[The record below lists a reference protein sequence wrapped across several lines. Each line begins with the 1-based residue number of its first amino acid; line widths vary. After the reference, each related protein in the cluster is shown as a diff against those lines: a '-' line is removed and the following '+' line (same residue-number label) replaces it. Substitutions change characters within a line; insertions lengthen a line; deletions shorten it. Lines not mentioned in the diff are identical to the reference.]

1 MVGSGFSRG
10 ARNIRLGAADPP
22 TWHELGKEMSK
33 RLFPTDDKKDRA
45 ESASDT
51 LLRLAQEY
59 ETAFGRANLHRFLQ
73 QQVRDDDLRPG
84 GKHTRL
90 LKLPWRDVFTTNWDT
105 LLERAR
111 MSAKERG
118 YSVVRNKDEIP
129 LASPPRIVKLH
140 GSFPAH
146 FPLIFTEE
154 DYRTYPTAFAPFV
167 NTVQQA
173 MMETVFCL
181 IGFSG
186 DDPNFLHWSGWVR
199 DNLGTSAPKIYLAGY
214 LGLSPHR
221 RRMLEDRNVVPIDL
235 AGHPK
240 AGEWPKHLWH
250 NYATEWILHTLERGR
265 PYDVAEWPSP
275 RSWQFLPISNC
286 LIKPVVEITSDEPK
300 CEPNVPQSDPE
311 DLLGFVGTTIEVWSH
326 NRSLYPGWLVVPAR
340 EHHQLHRVT
349 GEWEPLILKTL
360 PDLTPLQKLN
370 ATRELVWRREVLLD
384 PISPELESA
393 AEETLELIDCQ
404 NRTIDSVADLGADW
418 GDIREAW
425 RAVALALVTVARH
438 HFDRD
443 LFNQRIEALSPF
455 LNDNPDVAHR
465 IHHEHCLWATYSM
478 DFEALEGLLRG
489 WQTENCDPVWMMRKA
504 ALLAEACRHDEA
516 AELIEHA
523 LVTVRGIPADERSV
537 AGPSR
542 EGWALWSVARPENWQ
557 ALLARWDELT
567 PRKCNAFMEKHH
579 IANAIKGD
587 KANRDAPSFDLRR
600 RRRTLRFPSYA
611 YKYNRW
617 VAARRAIRLSEVAG
631 LPPFTEH
638 MNVAADIL
646 GVAADELSTS
656 EPEMAARL
664 VLRTSTSDMDKVL
677 QRILSRTRVAMMP
690 ADLVRELTE
699 ICKDMIKYALPRTVG
714 TSVYDRMPVVMEAL
728 SRLVLRLEP
737 EMVEVIFDRALEYYR
752 NEHIARDHQLAHP
765 LRGMLER
772 SWEALPEDRRVSRIL
787 DLLSAP
793 IVGMEGFEYPLFNH
807 PDPGDLLLLPTIQ
820 TPPPTRTDDNEGR
833 WQEIVSLLVRGLGAG
848 GQARKRASRRLESV
862 VFWKRLTEDES
873 SRVAQALWSKKY
885 TDPDDLPGGTLFLDW
900 VFLLFPEPGPALAE
914 RRFRQ
919 KWLAAS
925 SVPRENA
932 PSLDDILCQV
942 GFAISGLKDHQQPLE
957 LSADECSYLTE
968 VVKKWSDTPVPPT
981 YPPPFQGPQEHTRRA
996 IYGLSSILTK
1006 ITIPEDEAEAIGEK
1020 LFKKLQKLNES
1031 DLPGL
1036 ELIPGLTKA
1045 IPHRLDELMSAM
1057 KMGLVSDKAELAE
1070 SALQGLCHWLGI
1082 SGEEASRVEPPSDDL
1097 VREIGVI
1104 IATRRKVPLA
1114 EALAVAKWVFDYGSD
1129 AHRESIA
1136 EFALYGLNYLAEELR
1151 YDSAH
1156 DQDSDIDI
1164 DTVPKLRWHCAQL
1177 ISLMEKHGYQ
1187 DDPAVERWLK
1197 IIEDDPLPEVRYARS
1212 PVFTRQPEKGE
1223 SIDDGLD
1230 SHTK

>member
-1 MVGSGFSRG
+1 M
-10 ARNIRLGAADPP
+10 
-22 TWHELGKEMSK
+22 GK
-33 RLFPTDDKKDRA
+33 RRC
-45 ESASDT
+45 
-51 LLRLAQEY
+51 
-59 ETAFGRANLHRFLQ
+59 
-73 QQVRDDDLRPG
+73 
-84 GKHTRL
+84 
-90 LKLPWRDVFTTNWDT
+90 KL
-105 LLERAR
+105 
-111 MSAKERG
+111 
-118 YSVVRNKDEIP
+118 
-129 LASPPRIVKLH
+129 
-140 GSFPAH
+140 
-146 FPLIFTEE
+146 
-154 DYRTYPTAFAPFV
+154 
-167 NTVQQA
+167 
-173 MMETVFCL
+173 
-181 IGFSG
+181 
-186 DDPNFLHWSGWVR
+186 PNFLHWSGWVR

-250 NYATEWILHTLERGR
+250 NYATEWILYTLEYGR
-265 PYDVAEWPSP
+265 PYDVTDWPSP
-275 RSWQFLPISNC
+275 RRRQYPPISDC
-286 LIKPVVEITSDEPK
+286 LIEPVVEVTSDEPK
-300 CEPNVPQSDPE
+300 CEPKVPHQPDSE
-311 DLLGFVGTTIEVWSH
+311 DLLGSVRTTIEVWSH
-326 NRSLYPGWLVVPAR
+326 NRSIYPGWLVVPAR
-340 EHHQLHRVT
+340 ERHQLHQAT
-349 GEWEPLILKTL
+349 GEWEPLILKAL
-360 PDLTPLQKLN
+360 PDLTPLQQLN
-370 ATRELVWRREVLLD
+370 AIRELVWRRGVLLD
-384 PISPELESA
+384 PISPGLESA

-404 NRTIDSVADLGADW
+404 DRTIDNVADLGVDW

-443 LFNQRIEALSPF
+443 LFNQRIEDLSPF
-455 LNDNPDVAHR
+455 LSDDSDIAHR
-465 IHHEHCLWATYSM
+465 IHHEHCLWAIYSL
-478 DFEALEGLLRG
+478 DFETLEGLLRG

-504 ALLAEACRHDEA
+504 ALLAEAGRHEDA
-516 AELIEHA
+516 TELIEHA
-523 LVTVRGIPADERSV
+523 LVTVRENPADERSV
-537 AGPSR
+537 AGLSR
-542 EGWALWSVARPENWQ
+542 EGWALWSAARPENWQ
-557 ALLARWDELT
+557 ALLASWDGLT
-567 PRKCNAFMEKHH
+567 PLKCNAFMEKHH
-579 IANAIKGD
+579 IANAITGGG
-587 KANRDAPSFDLRR
+587 ANRDAPSFDLRR

-611 YKYNRW
+611 YRYNRYNRW

-631 LPPFTEH
+631 LPPFNEH
-638 MNVAADIL
+638 MTVAADVL
-646 GVAADELSTS
+646 GIAADELSTS

-677 QRILSRTRVAMMP
+677 QRVLSRTRVAMMP

-699 ICKDMIKYALPRTVG
+699 ICKDMIEYALPRTVG
-714 TSVYDRMPVVMEAL
+714 AGVYDRMPVVMEAL

-737 EMVEVIFDRALEYYR
+737 EMVEAIFDRALEYYR

-765 LRGMLER
+765 LRSMLER
-772 SWEALPEDRRVSRIL
+772 SWEALPEDRRVSRTL
-787 DLLSAP
+787 DLLTAP

-820 TPPPTRTDDNEGR
+820 TPPPIRVDDNEGR

-862 VFWKRLTEDES
+862 AFWKRLTEDES
-873 SRVAQALWSKKY
+873 SRVAQALWSEKY

-900 VFLLFPEPGPALAE
+900 VFLLFPEPEPGLAK
-914 RRFRQ
+914 RRFRR

-925 SVPRENA
+925 SVPQEEG
-932 PSLDDILCQV
+932 SGLDDTLWQV
-942 GFAISGLKDHQQPLE
+942 GSAISGLKNHRQPLK
-957 LSADECSYLTE
+957 LSADECSYLTD
-968 VVKKWSDTPVPPT
+968 VVKKWSSVPVPTAHPLS
-981 YPPPFQGPQEHTRRA
+981 FQDLQRRTRLA
-996 IYGLSSILTK
+996 LYGLSSILTG
-1006 ITIPEDEAEAIGEK
+1006 ITVPEDKAETIGEK

-1036 ELIPGLTKA
+1036 ELIPGLAKV
-1045 IPHRLDELMSAM
+1045 IPHRLDELVSAM

-1082 SGEEASRVEPPSDDL
+1082 SGEEASLVKPPPDDF

-1136 EFALYGLNYLAEELR
+1136 EFALYGLGYLAEELR

-1164 DTVPKLRWHCAQL
+1164 DAVPKLRWHCAQL